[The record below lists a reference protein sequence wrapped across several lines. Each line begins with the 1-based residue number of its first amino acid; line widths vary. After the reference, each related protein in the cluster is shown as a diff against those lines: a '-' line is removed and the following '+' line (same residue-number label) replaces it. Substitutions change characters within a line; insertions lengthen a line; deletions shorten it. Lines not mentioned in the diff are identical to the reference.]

1 MLETILQLF
10 FLVFFLFF
18 FVFFVIQFY
27 NIVFRGYAPFISTG
41 KKVIAKIFQ
50 ELDLD
55 KNFSGTVYELGCG
68 KAGFLNIFHKHYPK
82 ANLIGIEYE
91 YLLFIISKVQQA
103 LKRNKIKIIRKNIFQ
118 ADLSKA
124 DLIYCYLNVKM
135 MKELEKKFKKECQ
148 PGTRIIS
155 YAFSLPEMKAIKE
168 LKMDNKI
175 KIYFYKL

>member
-1 MLETILQLF
+1 MLGIILQSF
-10 FLVFFLFF
+10 FLALLFF
-18 FVFFVIQFY
+18 FFTFFVIQFY

-41 KKVIAKIFQ
+41 KKVIAMIFQ

-68 KAGFLNIFHKHYPK
+68 KAGFLNIFHKYYPK

-103 LKRNKIKIIRKNIFQ
+103 LKRNKIRIIRKNIFQ

-135 MKELEKKFKKECQ
+135 MKDLEAKFKKECK
-148 PGTRIIS
+148 PGTQIIS
-155 YAFSLPEMKAIKE
+155 YAFSLHNLKVLKE
-168 LKMDNKI
+168 IGLDNKT